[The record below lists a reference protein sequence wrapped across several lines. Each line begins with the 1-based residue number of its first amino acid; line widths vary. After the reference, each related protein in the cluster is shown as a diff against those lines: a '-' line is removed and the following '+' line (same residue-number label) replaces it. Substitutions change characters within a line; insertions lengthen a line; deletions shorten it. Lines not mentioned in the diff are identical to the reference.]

1 MNVLNKAERKKTES
15 AWHDEW
21 VSGKGREVVFYDT
34 PFLQSLVADL
44 EDYAMLQ
51 LCDLTG
57 KKVLYYG
64 SGVNL
69 KPTIRFID
77 KGATVYMIDISP
89 KSIKF
94 LSSKI
99 KELGL
104 EKRVFPS
111 VMDCEN
117 LTFDDNYFDVVYGRA
132 ILHHLDLAKALS
144 EIKRVLKPNG
154 LSVFIEP
161 LGMNPLI
168 NLYRKMTPSRRTP
181 DEKAFDEQ
189 AFEIMGKTGF
199 SNFRHKEFT
208 FFCNIGIFL
217 NSLLKVPQKLA
228 ISYKL
233 LKKLDDFVIANYPLV
248 RKHCWN
254 TVIIFSK

>member
-1 MNVLNKAERKKTES
+1 MLPKVDRKDSES

-44 EDYAMLQ
+44 ENYAMLQ
-51 LCDLTG
+51 IGDLPG

-69 KPTIRFID
+69 KPTIRFIE

-89 KSIKF
+89 KSVEY
-94 LSSKI
+94 LSVRI
-99 KELGL
+99 KELNL
-104 EKRVFPS
+104 ENKIIPK
-111 VMDCEN
+111 VMDCET
-117 LTFDDNYFDVVYGRA
+117 LTFDENYFDVVYGRA

-161 LGMNPLI
+161 LGMNPFI
-168 NLYRKMTPSRRTP
+168 NLYRKFTPNRRTP
-181 DEKAFDEQ
+181 DEKAFDKQ
-189 AFEIMGKTGF
+189 DLEIISRSGF
-199 SNFRHKEFT
+199 SNIKRKNFT
-208 FFCNIGIFL
+208 LFCIIGIVL
-217 NSLLKVPQKLA
+217 NSVLKLPGSLL
-228 ISYKL
+228 ISYKP
-233 LKKLDDFVIANYPLV
+233 LKKVDELMLSIIPSLGKF
-248 RKHCWN
+248 CWN
-254 TVIIFSK
+254 TVLMLTK